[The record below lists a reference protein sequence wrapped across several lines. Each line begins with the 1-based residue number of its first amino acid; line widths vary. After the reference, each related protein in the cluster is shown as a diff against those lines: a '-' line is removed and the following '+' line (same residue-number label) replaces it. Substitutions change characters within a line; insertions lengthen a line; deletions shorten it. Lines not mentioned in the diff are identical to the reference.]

1 MTQVFTYEVLRHEW
15 LGQVGYIDQ
24 YGNPSTF
31 KPYWTSPPFSN
42 RADATAALEAHDEV
56 LGYSERLMRYEVKKS
71 YTHATVIFRRTSVD
85 EYER

>member
-15 LGQVGYIDQ
+15 VAQVGHIDQ

-31 KPYWTSPPFSN
+31 SPYWTSPPFNN
-42 RADATAALEAHDEV
+42 RADAVAALEAHDDV
-56 LGYSERLMRYEVKKS
+56 LGYSGHLMRYEVKKS
-71 YTHATVIFRRTSVD
+71 YAHATVSLRKTLVD